1 MTLSYINIFRSNKQ
15 KKLHEF
21 IYEVCIGFYCFDQKE
36 NSLFKIVLWAEYLTI
51 VINKPQTTIE
61 QGKLINYQSFNIM
74 NVKFIS

>member
-1 MTLSYINIFRSNKQ
+1 MNLFMKYV
-15 KKLHEF
+15 L
-21 IYEVCIGFYCFDQKE
+21 GFYCFDQKE
-36 NSLFKIVLWAEYLTI
+36 NSLFIIVLWAEYLTI